1 MIRKKIAIL
10 RGGPSSEHEV
20 SLKTGKNVLREL
32 SDKYDVIDIVIDKQ
46 NVWHIHGLPVDP
58 LKAIKMADH
67 VFNALHGEYGED
79 GKVQQLLENLQVKF
93 TGSGSL
99 GSATA
104 MNKVRSKEIFK
115 SRGLQTPIHKVL
127 SKPESDEGLELQ
139 ALLIFR
145 NFTMPVVLKPV
156 DKGSSIGISVAS
168 DFEALKNGM
177 RKLYEMYDQI
187 LVEEYIVGK
196 EATVG
201 VIEKFRD
208 QNLYSLLPTEIEVPK
223 QKKLFDYETKYSG
236 NVTERTPG
244 NFSTSEREALQK
256 IAKIA
261 HEALGLRHYSR
272 SDFVVHPKRGIYLLE
287 TNSLP
292 GLGENMLMVN
302 SLKHVNLS
310 LTDFLDHIIGLS

>member
-1 MIRKKIAIL
+1 MIRKKIAVL

-32 SDKYDVIDIVIDKQ
+32 SDKYDVIDIVIDKEG
-46 NVWHIHGLPVDP
+46 VWHIHGLPVDP
-58 LKAIKMADH
+58 IKAIKMADL

-79 GKVQQLLENLQVKF
+79 GKVQQLLENLQAKF

-99 GSATA
+99 SSALA
-104 MNKVRSKEIFK
+104 MNKIKAKEIFQK
-115 SRGLQTPIHKVL
+115 NGLQTPLHKVL

-156 DKGSSIGISVAS
+156 DKGSSIGISVAN
-168 DFEALKNGM
+168 DFETLKEAMG
-177 RKLYEMYDQI
+177 RLYEMYPQI

-201 VIEKFRD
+201 VIEKFRNQD
-208 QNLYSLLPTEIEVPK
+208 LYSLLPTEIELPK

-236 NVTERTPG
+236 TAAERTPG
-244 NFSTSEREALQK
+244 NFNSSEREALQK

-272 SDFVVHPKRGIYLLE
+272 SDFVVHPKRGIYILE

-292 GLGENMLMVN
+292 GLGENMLLVN
-302 SLKHVNLS
+302 SFKHVD
-310 LTDFLDHIIGLS
+310 LTLGEFLDHIINLS

>member
-1 MIRKKIAIL
+1 MIRKKIAVL

-20 SLKTGKNVLREL
+20 SLKSGKNVVKEL
-32 SDKYDVIDIVIDKQ
+32 SDKYDVVDIVIDKQ
-46 NVWHIHGLPVDP
+46 GVWHIHGLPVDP
-58 LKAIKMADH
+58 MKAIKTVDL

-79 GKVQQLLENLQVKF
+79 GKVQQLLENLQAKF

-99 GSATA
+99 ASALA
-104 MNKVRSKEIFK
+104 MNKIRSKEIFQK
-115 SRGLQTPIHKVL
+115 NGLKTPLHKVL
-127 SKPESDEGLELQ
+127 SKPESDGGLEVQ

-145 NFTMPVVLKPV
+145 HFTMPVVLKPV
-156 DKGSSIGISVAS
+156 DKGSSIGISVAN
-168 DFEALKNGM
+168 DFESLKDAM
-177 RKLYEMYDQI
+177 RRLYEMYPQI

-201 VIEKFRD
+201 VIEKFRNQD
-208 QNLYSLLPTEIEVPK
+208 LYSLLPTEIELPK

-236 NVTERTPG
+236 TATERTPG
-244 NFSTSEREALQK
+244 NFNSTEREALQK

-272 SDFVVHPKRGIYLLE
+272 SDFVVHPKRGIYILE

-292 GLGENMLMVN
+292 GLGENMLLVN
-302 SLKHVNLS
+302 SLKHVD
-310 LTDFLDHIIGLS
+310 LTLGDFLDHIINLS

>member
-1 MIRKKIAIL
+1 M

-32 SDKYDVIDIVIDKQ
+32 ADKYDVIDIVIDKQ
-46 NVWHIHGLPVDP
+46 GVWHIQGLPVDP
-58 LKAIKMADH
+58 IKAIKMADL

-79 GKVQQLLENLQVKF
+79 GKVQQLLENLQAKF

-99 GSATA
+99 GSALA
-104 MNKVRSKEIFK
+104 MNKVRAKEIFQK
-115 SRGLQTPIHKVL
+115 NGLKTPLHKVL

-156 DKGSSIGISVAS
+156 DRGSSIGISVVS
-168 DFEALKNGM
+168 DFDTLKVVMG
-177 RKLYEMYDQI
+177 RLYEMYPQI
-187 LVEEYIVGK
+187 LVEEYIIGK

-201 VIEKFRD
+201 VIEKFRNQD
-208 QNLYSLLPTEIEVPK
+208 LYSLLPTEIELPK
-223 QKKLFDYETKYSG
+223 QKNLFDYETKYSG
-236 NVTERTPG
+236 TATERTPG
-244 NFSTSEREALQK
+244 NFNSDEREALQK

-261 HEALGLRHYSR
+261 HEALGLRQYSR

-292 GLGENMLMVN
+292 GLGENMLLVN

-310 LTDFLDHIIGLS
+310 LGEFLDHIINLS

>member
-1 MIRKKIAIL
+1 MIRKKIAVL

-20 SLKTGKNVLREL
+20 SLKSGKNVLREL
-32 SDKYDVIDIVIDKQ
+32 ADKYDVIDIVIDKQ
-46 NVWHIHGLPVDP
+46 GVWHIHGLPVDP
-58 LKAIKMADH
+58 VKAIKMADL

-79 GKVQQLLENLQVKF
+79 GKVQQLLENLQAKF

-99 GSATA
+99 GSSLA
-104 MNKVRSKEIFK
+104 MNKIKAKEIFQK
-115 SRGLQTPIHKVL
+115 RGLKTPLHKVL
-127 SKPESDEGLELQ
+127 SKPESEGGLEVQ
-139 ALLIFR
+139 ALLVFR
-145 NFTMPVVLKPV
+145 HFTMPVVLKPV
-156 DKGSSIGISVAS
+156 DKGSSIGISVAN
-168 DFEALKNGM
+168 DFEALKEGM
-177 RKLYEMYDQI
+177 KKLYDMYDQI

-201 VIEKFRD
+201 VIEKFRNQD
-208 QNLYSLLPTEIEVPK
+208 LYSLLPTEIEIPK

-236 NVTERTPG
+236 TATERTPG
-244 NFSTSEREALQK
+244 NFNSNEREALQK

-272 SDFVVHPKRGIYLLE
+272 SDFVVHPKRGIYILE

-310 LTDFLDHIIGLS
+310 LADFLDHIIGLS